1 MLSVIL
7 LEASQYLDHQV
18 HVNPVLFGKY
28 VIIIFNTCVPLSISQ
43 HILSTDCL
51 PLYGCRTYLLTFTS
65 ASTFVFKYQWFFF
78 FFLHAFSSRAIIFV
92 NITTFSKLQFYPRVD
107 YSWSMFVKSIYKVY
121 VSNHTL
127 SFWILFIKFT
137 FFFTKTVYFYFEALY
152 ILAKAEKTRKVTSRE
167 GEYWHISY
175 HGHSIH

>member
-7 LEASQYLDHQV
+7 LEASQYRDLQG

-43 HILSTDCL
+43 HILTTDCL
-51 PLYGCRTYLLTFTS
+51 PLYGCRTYISWPSPQPVHLS
-65 ASTFVFKYQWFFF
+65 SNISDSFF

-137 FFFTKTVYFYFEALY
+137 FFLHKNR
-152 ILAKAEKTRKVTSRE
+152 ILLFWNA
-167 GEYWHISY
+167 I
-175 HGHSIH
+175 HSSQSWKD